1 MILMDGLTSDEVY
14 AEFLAIQDEELSDH
28 RPLTTQEIL
37 DSVMELYNTLLLI
50 DGLIDTPG
58 RENVA
63 DAIRRF
69 NAPGL
74 RPELARRVRE
84 CPPS

>member
-1 MILMDGLTSDEVY
+1 MSTSEEVY

-28 RPLTTQEIL
+28 RPLTTDEIL
-37 DSVMELYNTLLLI
+37 NSVMDLYNSLLII
-50 DGLIDTPG
+50 DGLIDTPV
-58 RENVA
+58 REQVQ
-63 DAIRRF
+63 DAIKRF

-74 RPELARRVRE
+74 RPELARRVKE